1 MDKHTPQWAV
11 LDEKGSVHQVF
22 VVATFSPQHEGS
34 AQCWGKLWPWA
45 DVPQPGR
52 AAGEVPVVA
61 VAAPLLVVHL
71 FQVPHQQATCSASG
85 FAYTLFQTVVTWS
98 RGERSRG
105 RSKGQERQRSQ
116 GPPFVPAAC
125 RAWHGTQNHP
135 GGVFCP
141 ALSPTSTGIPSEN
154 IFSPQRAQ
162 SQPVPRLRPTA
173 HLESNQAVI

>member
-1 MDKHTPQWAV
+1 MLGQALAV
-11 LDEKGSVHQVF
+11 GRCPAARQSSREVA
-22 VVATFSPQHEGS
+22 VVA
-34 AQCWGKLWPWA
+34 A
-45 DVPQPGR
+45 
-52 AAGEVPVVA
+52 
-61 VAAPLLVVHL
+61 AAPLLVVHL
-71 FQVPHQQATCSASG
+71 FQVPHQQASCSASG

-141 ALSPTSTGIPSEN
+141 ALSLTSTGIPSEN
-154 IFSPQRAQ
+154 IFSPPRAQ